1 MITPQFAIH
10 NFACLNIQHPQDSV
24 KHFMLN
30 IGIFFAMVAKR
41 VLRCYITKTME
52 KNLLK
57 QLLLEAFARRTA
69 LIAGDVQHRGPW
81 RVCNGFTEGLPD
93 LAIDL
98 MGRTAVIH
106 DYSHA
111 GYDRNVLTGLLL
123 KQFDFLQ
130 AVLCKKRH
138 AADPAERNGKL
149 IYGEKPDSFVVEHN
163 VRYAIDLMMNHDN
176 GFYSDTRNLR
186 KYLLDNMQGKSVLNT
201 FAYTGS
207 LGIAAAAGGAG
218 FVLQSDLSNKFLQTA
233 YRSAS
238 LNGLTF
244 TKKNFKFGDF
254 FPVVAA
260 LRKARAKF
268 DCVIVDPP
276 FFSRTDKGTVDLA
289 NDPLAVINKVR
300 PLVADNGLLIAVN
313 NSLYL
318 SGRELIN
325 QLNDLCRDGYL
336 QLENLIAIPED
347 FCCSTGDKSMPYPAD
362 PEPFNHPTKIAV
374 LRVHVK

>member
-1 MITPQFAIH
+1 MENQTLAQILTAAFSRRQDLLQTDTP
-10 NFACLNIQHPQDSV
+10 
-24 KHFMLN
+24 
-30 IGIFFAMVAKR
+30 
-41 VLRCYITKTME
+41 
-52 KNLLK
+52 
-57 QLLLEAFARRTA
+57 
-69 LIAGDVQHRGPW
+69 HRGAW
-81 RVCNGFTEGLPD
+81 RLFNGFTEGFGD

-98 MGRTAVIH
+98 MGRTAVVQ
-106 DYSHA
+106 DYTKE
-111 GYDRNVLTGLLL
+111 GVNEDFIRDLLL
-123 KQFDFLQ
+123 QKFDFLQ
-130 AVLCKKRH
+130 AVILKKRNSAD
-138 AADPAERNGKL
+138 AAQRNGKL
-149 IYGEKPDSFVVEHN
+149 VYGEKPDTFVVEHR